1 MQFLSHDLRDRVDR
15 LCEWVF
21 EPDYHRE
28 SATFR
33 RERFLQ
39 GLVVGS
45 ACLHESLARVL
56 GPHYSCICKVLE

>member
-1 MQFLSHDLRDRVDR
+1 MQFLSHDIRDRVDR

-33 RERFLQ
+33 RERLVL
-39 GLVVGS
+39 GLSKGVIGDRCQVCWS
-45 ACLHESLARVL
+45 YFVAACLGL
-56 GPHYSCICKVLE
+56 G